1 MLIKVFRFK
10 NVDDYESVVNNFT
23 KSVNVKDI
31 KIREID
37 STTFEVIVIYN
48 LGDNVRLL

>member
-10 NVDDYESVVNNFT
+10 NVDNYEGVVNNFT

-37 STTFEVIVIYN
+37 SITFEVIVIYN